1 MRGLGDVIDAATS
14 MLRIK
19 QIIGDC
25 GGCHQRRTALNAF
38 LPFSDDTREET

>member
-1 MRGLGDVIDAATS
+1 MCGVGDVIDAATS